1 MVLSELFISLIAMIF
16 VFILST
22 LPLYF
27 SVKFFGGKT
36 TLLKTVIVTF
46 VSGIIVTAIKY
57 QFKTFGGVIAF
68 FILIW
73 IYHEVFRLKWVKA
86 FLAWILQF
94 VFIALFYILALFF
107 AALLLGVS
115 ILALLL

>member
-1 MVLSELFISLIAMIF
+1 MVLSEIISLIAMVF
-16 VFILST
+16 VFILSA

-57 QFKTFGGVIAF
+57 QFKTFGSVIAF

-73 IYHEVFRLKWVKA
+73 IYHEVFRLKWIKA
-86 FLAWILQF
+86 FFAWLLQF
-94 VFIALFYILALFF
+94 VFLVLFYVFALFVV
-107 AALLLGVS
+107 ALLLGVS